1 MKNQLA
7 EQDIREQIAKIAK
20 VMVDGSCLEPDL
32 KKCPE
37 PYASLPDS
45 ECCGYCGA
53 DQILSLIDKICTD
66 EKERLACSVHSA
78 AVALCEAKCQARIEA
93 LINLIGDLTDADDC
107 VLDHHGDCQAH
118 GYTKPCPMP
127 EAYRVY
133 KEY

>member
-78 AVALCEAKCQARIEA
+78 AVALCEAECRLKEIRILTIISDMFSPQVREQVEQALKA
-93 LINLIGDLTDADDC
+93 K
-107 VLDHHGDCQAH
+107 
-118 GYTKPCPMP
+118 YTS
-127 EAYRVY
+127 
-133 KEY
+133 KEKEG